1 MHFRSVIDTSRS
13 GTRRKP
19 DKGNGVVILNRRLYN
34 KAVEEIISD
43 ICKFEKLN
51 EGPTLKHESELQRFL
66 RKLKKT
72 FFLMKWNMIS
82 CIHLV
87 LLLLVSMVFLKCT
100 DSPLVI
106 YFLNFVPLF
115 RLYVLLIITLLVS
128 LVIFFHLWFLM
139 ITLNI
144 FKHLHSSEICFDS
157 YKSICFRIIDQA
169 NSKFDLKIKE
179 VLQINWRKSNLNA
192 QENYLA
198 PTLSL

>member
-72 FFLMKWNMIS
+72 FF
-82 CIHLV
+82 
-87 LLLLVSMVFLKCT
+87 
-100 DSPLVI
+100 
-106 YFLNFVPLF
+106 
-115 RLYVLLIITLLVS
+115 
-128 LVIFFHLWFLM
+128 
-139 ITLNI
+139 
-144 FKHLHSSEICFDS
+144 
-157 YKSICFRIIDQA
+157 
-169 NSKFDLKIKE
+169 
-179 VLQINWRKSNLNA
+179 
-192 QENYLA
+192 
-198 PTLSL
+198 